1 VGAGFSRPE
10 LDDPNDRVGEDMKR
24 TCLVLVALV
33 VCSGAASARAEVVRV
48 DVSKRSDV
56 GSSGYEKIAGTIY
69 FALDPRD
76 ARNSV
81 IVDLDKAVK
90 NAQGR
95 VEFSA
100 DLYILRPKD
109 AARSNGVAFV
119 EVSNRGRKGLLSGFS
134 RAAGGGLDPAT
145 DTDLGDGFLTRAG
158 YTLVWVGWQFDV
170 ARQENMM
177 KLNPPIATGISGIVR
192 ADFTL
197 NARATEQTLTDL
209 AGYSPADPMAADT
222 TLTVRDGAYGKAQAI
237 PRGQWQ
243 LNGNR
248 VTMPSGFEPGRTYEL
263 AYRATNLPVVGTG
276 LAAFRDTASWLKH
289 SPDALAPAKF
299 AYAWGSSQSGRF
311 LRTFL
316 YYGFNSDE
324 KGRQVFDGVMAHI
337 AGAARLSINERGAV
351 PNSLTASTATRFPF
365 ADAAQRDPIG
375 GTTEG
380 LLDNARARQNQPKIF
395 YTNSAVEY
403 WNPRAAALIHTTA
416 DGRSDLTLP
425 ANVRTYFLTGTQH
438 SPGQFP
444 PRATTGQQAENP
456 VQYWWTLRA
465 LLVSMDRWVRE
476 GAAPPASQHPKLSDG
491 TLVRASEISF
501 PAIPG
506 VQSPRILTGAQQDS
520 KPLPFLVPQVDADGN
535 ERAGIRAPEQAV
547 AIATYTGWN
556 FRSPSIG
563 APSEVVSLAGSSVAF
578 AKTAADRLPNDPRRS
593 ISERYSTKDQYLKL
607 SRDQFTKLVRDGYL
621 LAEDEQAIMKRAD
634 DQWELSQ
641 RSSAERVSSR

>member
-1 VGAGFSRPE
+1 MGLRKS
-10 LDDPNDRVGEDMKR
+10 L
-24 TCLVLVALV
+24 LVLVVLTWSVTA
-33 VCSGAASARAEVVRV
+33 ARAEVVRV
-48 DVSKRSDV
+48 DVSRRADV
-56 GSSGYEKIAGTIY
+56 GSSVYEKIVGTIH

-145 DTDLGDGFLTRAG
+145 DADLGDGFLTRAG

-170 ARQENMM
+170 AGANMM
-177 KLNPPIATGISGIVR
+177 KLNAPRAPGVSGIVR

-197 NARATEQTLTDL
+197 NNRATETTLADL
-209 AGYSPADPMAADT
+209 VAYAPADPAAADT
-222 TLTVRDGAYGKAQAI
+222 MLTVRDGSYGKAQTV
-237 PRGQWQ
+237 PRSQWQ
-243 LNGNR
+243 LAGGNR
-248 VTMPSGFEPGRTYEL
+248 VTMPGGFEPGRTYEL
-263 AYRATNLPVVGTG
+263 SYRATNLPVAGVG

-289 SPDALAPAKF
+289 APDALAPARY

-324 KGRQVFDGVMAHI
+324 KGRQVYDGVMAHI

-351 PNSLTASTATRFPF
+351 PNSLTAATATRFPF

-380 LLDNARARQNQPKIF
+380 LLDNPRARQNQPKIF

-403 WNPRAAALIHTTA
+403 WNPRAAALIHTTV

-444 PRATTGQQAENP
+444 PRTTTGQQAENP

-465 LLVSMDRWVRE
+465 LFVSMDRWVRE
-476 GAAPPASQHPKLSDG
+476 GAAPPPSQYPKLSDG

-506 VQSPRILTGAQQDS
+506 VQSPRILTGGQQDS

-535 ERAGIRAPEQAV
+535 ERAGIRTPEQAV
-547 AIATYTGWN
+547 ALATYTGWN

-563 APSEVVSLAGSSVAF
+563 APTEVVSLAGSSIPF
-578 AKTAADRLPNDPRRS
+578 AKTAAGRAPNDPRRS
-593 ISERYSTKDQYLKL
+593 VSERYSTKDQYLKL
-607 SRDQFTKLVRDGYL
+607 ARNQFEKLVKDGYL
-621 LAEDEQAIMKRAD
+621 LAEDEAAIIKRAD
-634 DQWELSQ
+634 DQWELTERPSG
-641 RSSAERVSSR
+641 ERVSSR

>member
-1 VGAGFSRPE
+1 MRKTPLILAVLAA
-10 LDDPNDRVGEDMKR
+10 
-24 TCLVLVALV
+24 CLV
-33 VCSGAASARAEVVRV
+33 SAVSVRAEVVRV
-48 DVSKRSDV
+48 DVSKRADI
-56 GSSGYEKIAGTIY
+56 GSSGYEKISGTIH

-76 ARNSV
+76 ARNLV
-81 IVDLDKAVK
+81 IVDLDKAAK
-90 NAQGR
+90 SAQGR

-134 RAAGGGLDPAT
+134 RATGGGLDPAT
-145 DTDLGDGFLTRAG
+145 DADLGDGFLTRAG

-170 ARQENMM
+170 PRQDNMM
-177 KLNPPIATGISGIVR
+177 KLNAPIASGVSGIVR

-197 NARATEQTLTDL
+197 NARATETTVGDL
-209 AGYSPADPMAADT
+209 SGYSPADPMASDT
-222 TLTVRDGAYGKAQAI
+222 TLTVRDGAYGKAEAI
-237 PRGQWQ
+237 PRSQWQ
-243 LNGNR
+243 LAGNR
-248 VTMPSGFEPGRTYEL
+248 ITMPAGFEPGRTYEL
-263 AYRATNLPVVGTG
+263 AYRAANLPVAGVG

-289 SPDALAPAKF
+289 APDALAPAKY

-324 KGRQVFDGVMAHI
+324 KGRLVYDGVLAHI

-351 PNSLTASTATRFPF
+351 PNSATAFTATRFPF

-375 GTTEG
+375 GATEG
-380 LLDNARARQNQPKIF
+380 LLDNVRARQNQPKVF

-444 PRATTGQQAENP
+444 PRTTTGQQPENP
-456 VQYWWTLRA
+456 VQYWWTLRS

-491 TLVRASEISF
+491 TLVRASEVGF

-506 VQSPRILTGAQQDS
+506 VQTPRTLKGGQQDS

-535 ERAGIRAPEQAV
+535 ERAGIRTPEQAV
-547 AIATYTGWN
+547 PVATYTGWN
-556 FRSPSIG
+556 FRSASIG
-563 APSEVVSLAGSSVAF
+563 APTEAVSLAGSAIPF
-578 AKTAADRLPNDPRRS
+578 AKTADDRRPNDPRRS
-593 ISERYSTKDQYLKL
+593 VGERYGTKDQYLKL
-607 SRDQFTKLVRDGYL
+607 ARDQFTRLVRDRYL
-621 LAEDEQAIMKRAD
+621 LAEDEAAIMKRAD
-634 DQWELSQ
+634 DQWELIQ